1 MKGVTLVGTVSTK
14 MWERVPAS
22 IITIAVMTIMI
33 IVGINY
39 SALYYNL
46 GTLHTLSCF
55 IYYAHQAHEKGNIIP
70 VL

>member
-1 MKGVTLVGTVSTK
+1 
-14 MWERVPAS
+14 
-22 IITIAVMTIMI
+22 MTIMI